1 MRKFGVIRL
10 IGNYSRDFGEIKL
23 TFARPIDATLRL
35 KWKLAFMLKKVHGDK
50 NLRSY
55 FTSQKT
61 KKSQTDISEL
71 VEATANV
78 TASDAL
84 AVNAELGSFTKEK
97 GKNGFL

>member
-1 MRKFGVIRL
+1 MAT
-10 IGNYSRDFGEIKL
+10 RDL
-23 TFARPIDATLRL
+23 
-35 KWKLAFMLKKVHGDK
+35 H
-50 NLRSY
+50 SY

-71 VEATANV
+71 IEATTNV

-84 AVNAELGSFTKEK
+84 AVNAELGSFPKEK

>member
-1 MRKFGVIRL
+1 
-10 IGNYSRDFGEIKL
+10 
-23 TFARPIDATLRL
+23 
-35 KWKLAFMLKKVHGDK
+35 MLKKVHGDK

>member
-1 MRKFGVIRL
+1 MAT
-10 IGNYSRDFGEIKL
+10 RDL
-23 TFARPIDATLRL
+23 
-35 KWKLAFMLKKVHGDK
+35 H
-50 NLRSY
+50 SY

-84 AVNAELGSFTKEK
+84 AVNSELGSFTKEK

>member
-1 MRKFGVIRL
+1 
-10 IGNYSRDFGEIKL
+10 
-23 TFARPIDATLRL
+23 
-35 KWKLAFMLKKVHGDK
+35 MLKKVHGDK

-84 AVNAELGSFTKEK
+84 AVNAELGSFTKGK

>member
-1 MRKFGVIRL
+1 MAT
-10 IGNYSRDFGEIKL
+10 RDL
-23 TFARPIDATLRL
+23 
-35 KWKLAFMLKKVHGDK
+35 H
-50 NLRSY
+50 SY

-71 VEATANV
+71 IEATTNV

-84 AVNAELGSFTKEK
+84 AVNSELGSFTKEK

>member
-1 MRKFGVIRL
+1 
-10 IGNYSRDFGEIKL
+10 
-23 TFARPIDATLRL
+23 
-35 KWKLAFMLKKVHGDK
+35 MLKKVHGDK

-84 AVNAELGSFTKEK
+84 AVNAELGSFTKK
-97 GKNGFL
+97 KKKNGFL

>member
-1 MRKFGVIRL
+1 MAT
-10 IGNYSRDFGEIKL
+10 RDL
-23 TFARPIDATLRL
+23 
-35 KWKLAFMLKKVHGDK
+35 H
-50 NLRSY
+50 SY

-71 VEATANV
+71 IEATTNV

-97 GKNGFL
+97 KKSGFL